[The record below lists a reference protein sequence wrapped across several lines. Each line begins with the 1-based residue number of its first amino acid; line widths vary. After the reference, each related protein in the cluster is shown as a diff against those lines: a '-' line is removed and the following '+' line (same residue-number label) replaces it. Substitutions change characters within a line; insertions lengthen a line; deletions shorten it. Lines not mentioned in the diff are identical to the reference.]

1 MENDLKGIENYFEL
15 TGGSSSRGFEL
26 PGVDCIYF
34 GICKATFRVVT
45 RLFCYITFSFLNFS
59 RVNIQERDS

>member
-1 MENDLKGIENYFEL
+1 MGNDLKGIENYFEL

-26 PGVDCIYF
+26 PRVDCIYF
-34 GICKATFRVVT
+34 RICNAAFRVVS
-45 RLFCYITFSFLNFS
+45 RLFCFVTFSFFNFS